1 MSSGTGLQIERVSW
15 HPQHAEQL
23 AEELGRTAERHAG
36 ERLLADAAGRIPY
49 ATGELESSGVVVDT
63 DEGVAI
69 AYTAEHARY
78 VHGRGRALGGRDA
91 HWLESSIDADR
102 AALGDDMAQTF
113 RSGWPGR

>member
-1 MSSGTGLQIERVSW
+1 MSGEHLVLDHVSW
-15 HPQHAEQL
+15 HPQHAERL
-23 AEELGRTAERHAG
+23 ATELAHKAERHAG

-49 ATGELESSGVVVDT
+49 ATGELEASGVVVET
-63 DEGVAI
+63 DDGVAVG
-69 AYTAEHARY
+69 YRAEHARY

-113 RSGWPGR
+113 RSGWPGG